1 MRKTHLNMKK
11 LLLWIVLITISY
23 TSFADQLDGLAIF
36 DFLIW
41 FLLIGA
47 VSLLGLVISAVIRFA
62 QKEHKVSRPLNFFA
76 SALSACVL
84 ISIVNLESSIDPGFS
99 AFCIGSIVLSLLLV
113 ILNYRAG
120 IKKTIDE

>member
-11 LLLWIVLITISY
+11 LLLWIVPISISN
-23 TSFADQLDGLAIF
+23 TSFADQLYGLAIF

-62 QKEHKVSRPLNFFA
+62 QKDSKVSRPLNFFA
-76 SALSACVL
+76 SALSASVL
-84 ISIVNLESSIDPGFS
+84 ISIVNLESSIDPGFL

-120 IKKTIDE
+120 IKKTIEE